1 MRLSFLTFG
10 LLALGAIA
18 NPVKEDSSTTVEVA
32 EKVACDGSHF
42 IVSVQR
48 YSLSHSKTDL
58 VEKTMS
64 DKIQE
69 N

>member
-1 MRLSFLTFG
+1 MRLSFLSFG

-48 YSLSHSKTDL
+48 YCPLLSKLTL
-58 VEKTMS
+58 VEQTMS